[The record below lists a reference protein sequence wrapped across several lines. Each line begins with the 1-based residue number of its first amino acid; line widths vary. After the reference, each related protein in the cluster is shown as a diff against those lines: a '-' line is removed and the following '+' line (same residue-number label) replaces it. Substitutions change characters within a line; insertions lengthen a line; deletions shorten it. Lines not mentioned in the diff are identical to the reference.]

1 MAIPSAL
8 VKSVLKVARGAESYH
23 GTTALKSAI
32 RSSVESITD
41 GYGSA
46 ANLVQGL
53 TEYGAYGGKIP
64 SKKTI
69 GTQPSS
75 KGTSFMLDVDDAAE
89 RLSWGVNAAS
99 DYPRV
104 PKGTITN
111 RAGTGAMRARV
122 KKLAQTQETA
132 AKSIPPFKGGT
143 RFTGG
148 DPRAMVTGAARREEL
163 SMKSKVAGKRSKAK
177 KPVKSRVMGPDTQE
191 QSKVD
196 DLFGVKW

>member
-1 MAIPSAL
+1 MGIPLGPLRETLAAARKISPAWAKATKKTMRVLHNEGQADSLSGMLKGKFDWNAEATFDDMMYPSRKTSAGYA
-8 VKSVLKVARGAESYH
+8 K
-23 GTTALKSAI
+23 
-32 RSSVESITD
+32 D
-41 GYGSA
+41 GYSA
-46 ANLVQGL
+46 ASMAKL
-53 TEYGAYGGKIP
+53 
-64 SKKTI
+64 
-69 GTQPSS
+69 
-75 KGTSFMLDVDDAAE
+75 
-89 RLSWGVNAAS
+89 
-99 DYPRV
+99 
-104 PKGTITN
+104 PKGTVTN